1 MWWYRA
7 EAVRLATDAE
17 VAALPSSAAPVPAPT
32 RTNQWRVQAT
42 TRVYCSLAGEDED
55 GPLCAHGDIIRE
67 DHWSCCG
74 GLVHQAPCTKVCWYT
89 LLHPRSL

>member
-1 MWWYRA
+1 MQ
-7 EAVRLATDAE
+7 LAPDA
-17 VAALPSSAAPVPAPT
+17 SSARSPAGS
-32 RTNQWRVQAT
+32 QWRVQAT

-74 GLVHQAPCTKVCWYT
+74 GLVHKAPCAKVG
-89 LLHPRSL
+89 LAVSNGRRVPP